1 MNNTFKLKNSRQVL
15 GISLLTIHFLL
26 GSSLLY
32 AQETMSTFT
41 QNSDSLVVYKDVPG
55 LAPSE
60 FYSIKV
66 RSAATNNEW
75 VDCYANITRSLWSS
89 LTSDPVNNKREYY
102 YTYVKDWSHTY
113 ANIEM
118 NRGSVVEVQIAAK
131 NGFKIRE
138 RNFETANAL
147 PAQKA
152 SKQPTVENNIVYFTI
167 NNPCQITIDINGQMD
182 DVNTGNGYSGPA
194 IHTVSLFANPV
205 IKKPKIDDPGV
216 LVVNPGSPVPTS
228 LGANHTLFFAPGV
241 HDMGRNYKL
250 ASNKNYYIPGDAIV
264 YGTVNNIGLGAIS
277 NVRIFGYGTLSGDR
291 IKHPSSDP
299 EFTGDD
305 NTWTTIN
312 INNCSN
318 FRVEGICNSNPP
330 YHSIYLSASNSTTNQ
345 TFCHWVK
352 VISWRCNGD
361 GIGSAHETFDC
372 FIRTQDDCS
381 YVKGDKKRCVFW
393 TDVNGAVFM
402 LAGMPAATQ
411 RSILIEDCDVIY
423 PRHCSTSWAGGRVF
437 SKRSDQAPTTFGVTK
452 VNVTFKDIRIT
463 DKFQTLE
470 TFHLK
475 TMEGS
480 KSSGGFSGITFQ
492 NITAVKT
499 PLSGENKIVGH
510 SGGPWD
516 DLTFDNVVLG
526 SKRFTQISDFAVIGS
541 NVTNVKFINPTAIQA
556 PVEKKAGPRIYTN
569 PSSNSIIVD
578 GSENKF
584 NKVEIVG
591 INGMMV
597 YSNSKIINYLNI
609 DISGFVIGL
618 YFVRAY
624 TVEGVFSTKVVKL

>member
-1 MNNTFKLKNSRQVL
+1 LIFCNTFKFRLLL
-15 GISLLTIHFLL
+15 GILLFVSTIQ
-26 GSSLLY
+26 SN
-32 AQETMSTFT
+32 AQSTHEYKT
-41 QNSDSLVVYKDVPG
+41 TKDTLIVYSDVPG

-60 FYSIKV
+60 FYTIKV
-66 RSAATNNEW
+66 RSAATKNKW
-75 VDCYANITRSLWSS
+75 VDCFANITRSLWSS
-89 LTSDPVNNKREYY
+89 ATTAPVNNNRENY

-131 NGFKIRE
+131 NGFKIRGKD
-138 RNFETANAL
+138 FETANAHPL
-147 PAQKA
+147 QKA
-152 SKQPTVENNIVYFTI
+152 SKPTVVNNIVYFTI
-167 NNPCQITIDINGQMD
+167 NNPGQITIDINGQMD
-182 DVNTGNGYSGPA
+182 EVNTGNGYSGPP
-194 IHTVSLFANPV
+194 IHTVTLFANPV
-205 IKKPKIDDPGV
+205 IKKPKIGDPGV
-216 LVVNPGSPVPTS
+216 LVVYPGSPVPTN
-228 LGANHTLFFAPGV
+228 LGTNNTLFFAPGV
-241 HDMGRNYKL
+241 HAMGRNYKL

-264 YGTVNNIGLGAIS
+264 YGTVNNFGVGAIS

-291 IKHPSSDP
+291 TKHPNYDP
-299 EFTGDD
+299 EFTGED

-312 INNCSN
+312 INDCSN
-318 FRVEGICNSNPP
+318 FRVEGICNANPP
-330 YHSIYLSASNSTTNQ
+330 YHSINISPSNLTTKQ

-352 VISWRCNGD
+352 VISWRINGD

-402 LAGMPAATQ
+402 LAGMPPATQ

-423 PRHCSTSWAGGRVF
+423 ARHCSTTWAGGRVF
-437 SKRSDQAPTTFGVTK
+437 SKRAEQAPKPFGVTK

-475 TMEGS
+475 TMDGGN
-480 KSSGGFSGITFQ
+480 SSGGFSGITFQ

-499 PLSGENKIVGH
+499 PLSGENKIIGH

-516 DLTFDNVVLG
+516 DITFDNVVLG

-541 NVTNVKFINPTAIQA
+541 DVTNVKFKP
-556 PVEKKAGPRIYTN
+556 
-569 PSSNSIIVD
+569 
-578 GSENKF
+578 
-584 NKVEIVG
+584 
-591 INGMMV
+591 
-597 YSNSKIINYLNI
+597 
-609 DISGFVIGL
+609 
-618 YFVRAY
+618 
-624 TVEGVFSTKVVKL
+624 